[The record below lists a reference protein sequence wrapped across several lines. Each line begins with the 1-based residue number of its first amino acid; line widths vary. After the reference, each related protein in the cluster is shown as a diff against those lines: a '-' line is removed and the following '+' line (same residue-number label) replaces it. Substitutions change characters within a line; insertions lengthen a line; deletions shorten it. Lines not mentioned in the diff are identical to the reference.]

1 VGPEEPGSFVVDLLG
16 IGFGPANLA
25 LAIATVEH
33 NESGAAPLTVSFLE
47 QQPEFGW
54 HRGML
59 LDGATMQITFLKD
72 LVTLRNPVSRFGF
85 LSYLHSKNRLID
97 FINHKCLYPSR
108 VEFHDYLQWCATQV
122 GGLVRYGQQ
131 VISAR
136 PVMESGVVTRYAVTA
151 KDIRTGEF
159 SVTLARNLVV
169 GPGLRPRLPDKVLP
183 STRVWH
189 SHFLLEKLK
198 TIGTASPRR
207 FVVLG
212 AGQSAAEVTDYLH
225 RRYETAEIFAL
236 LSRFGYSQADDSPY
250 ANRIFDPES
259 VDVFYAAPEEVK
271 LALMRYHANTNY
283 AVVDIDLIEDLYR
296 RDYQEQ
302 VQGERRLHLV
312 NVAELAGAR
321 ELADGVEVT
330 IRHLDTD
337 ECTIMKADVLVCA
350 TGYDATDPR
359 ILLGDVAPLLWSDPL
374 GRLQVGR
381 DYRAAAGPEVLA
393 GVYLCGGTEH
403 SHGITSSLLSMAAVR
418 AGDILRSV
426 VEHSQVSV
434 GAGALPA
441 AEPDPRPRRDGP
453 VAASTNSRQLRHIG
467 GA

>member
-1 VGPEEPGSFVVDLLG
+1 VDLAEPASPVVDLLG

-25 LAIATVEH
+25 LAIAAVEH
-33 NESGAAPLTVSFLE
+33 NEAGALPPLTVSFLE

-108 VEFHDYLQWCATQV
+108 VEFHDYLRWCATQV
-122 GGLVRYGQQ
+122 DGLVRYGQR
-131 VISAR
+131 VVSAR
-136 PVMESGVVTRYAVTA
+136 PVVESGLVRHFAVTA
-151 KDIRTGEF
+151 TDVSTGEAT
-159 SVTLARNLVV
+159 VQLARNLVV
-169 GPGLRPRLPDKVLP
+169 GPGLRPRLPEHVWP
-183 STRVWH
+183 SAHIWH
-189 SHFLLEKLK
+189 SHQLLDKLAALD
-198 TIGTASPRR
+198 TTTPRR

-225 RRYETAEIFAL
+225 REYGTAEVFAL

-250 ANRIFDPES
+250 ANRIFDPQS
-259 VDVFYAAPEEVK
+259 VDTFYAAPEEVK
-271 LALMRYHANTNY
+271 SALMRYHANTNY
-283 AVVDIDLIEDLYR
+283 SVVDLDLIEELYR
-296 RDYQEQ
+296 RGYLEQ
-302 VQGERRLHLV
+302 VQGVRRLHLV
-312 NVAELAGAR
+312 NVAELAGVR
-321 ELADGVEVT
+321 ELDDGVEVT
-330 IRHLDTD
+330 IRHLDTGD
-337 ECTIMKADVLVCA
+337 TTTVEADALICA

-359 ILLGDVAPLLWSDPL
+359 ILLGDVAPLLWTDEL
-374 GRLQVGR
+374 GRLQIGR
-381 DYRAAAGPEVLA
+381 DYRAQAGPEVLA

-426 VEHSQVSV
+426 VTHTRESL
-434 GAGALPA
+434 AERAL
-441 AEPDPRPRRDGP
+441 
-453 VAASTNSRQLRHIG
+453 
-467 GA
+467 

>member
-1 VGPEEPGSFVVDLLG
+1 MDPGEPGSPIVDLLG

-25 LAIATVEH
+25 LAIAAVEH
-33 NESGAAPLTVSFLE
+33 NESGAAPHLTASFLE

-85 LSYLHSKNRLID
+85 IPYLHSKNRLID
-97 FINHKCLYPSR
+97 FVNHKCLYPSR
-108 VEFHDYLQWCATQV
+108 IEFHDYLQWCAMQV
-122 GGLVRYGQQ
+122 GCLVQYGQQ

-136 PVMESGVVTRYAVTA
+136 PVMESGVVTSYAVTA
-151 KDIRTGEF
+151 KDIRTGE
-159 SVTLARNLVV
+159 SGVTLARNLVV
-169 GPGLRPRLPDKVLP
+169 GPGLRPRLPDKMLP
-183 STRVWH
+183 STHVWH
-189 SHFLLEKLK
+189 SHHLLEKLR
-198 TIGTASPRR
+198 TIGTGSPSR

-212 AGQSAAEVTDYLH
+212 AGQSAAEVVDHLH
-225 RRYETAEIFAL
+225 RRYETAEVFAL

-250 ANRIFDPES
+250 ANRIFDPKS
-259 VDVFYAAPEEVK
+259 VDVFYAAPEEIK
-271 LALMRYHANTNY
+271 SALMRYHANTNY
-283 AVVDIDLIEDLYR
+283 SVVDLELIEDLYR

-302 VQGERRLHLV
+302 VQGERRLHLL
-312 NVAELAGAR
+312 NVAELASAR

-330 IRHLDTD
+330 IRHLDTG
-337 ECTIMKADVLVCA
+337 ECTIMKADALICA

-359 ILLGDVAPLLWSDPL
+359 ILLGDVAPLLWSDSL
-374 GRLQVGR
+374 GRLQIGR

-418 AGDILRSV
+418 AGDILHSV
-426 VEHSQVSV
+426 LEHAQASGGQV
-434 GAGALPA
+434 ARPA
-441 AEPDPRPRRDGP
+441 AKPEPRLVATDP
-453 VAASTNSRQLRHIG
+453 
-467 GA
+467 

>member
-1 VGPEEPGSFVVDLLG
+1 MDPEEPGSHVVDLLG

-25 LAIATVEH
+25 LAIAAIEY
-33 NESGAAPLTVSFLE
+33 NESGAVPGLAVSFLE
-47 QQPEFGW
+47 QQLKFGW

-108 VEFHDYLQWCATQV
+108 IEFHDYLQWCASQV

-131 VISAR
+131 VVSAR
-136 PVMESGVVTRYAVTA
+136 PVIDSGLVTHYAVTA
-151 KDIRTGEF
+151 KDIHTGQS
-159 SVTLARNLVV
+159 SVALARNLVV
-169 GPGLRPRLPDKVLP
+169 SPGLRPRLPDIVRP
-183 STRVWH
+183 SAHVWH
-189 SHFLLEKLK
+189 SHYLLEKLK
-198 TIGTASPRR
+198 TIGTTTPRR

-225 RRYETAEIFAL
+225 RHYETAEVFAL
-236 LSRFGYSQADDSPY
+236 ISRFGYSQADDSPY
-250 ANRIFDPES
+250 ANRIFDPQT
-259 VDVFYAAPEEVK
+259 VDMFYSAPEDVK
-271 LALMRYHANTNY
+271 SALMRYHANTNY
-283 AVVDIDLIEDLYR
+283 SVVDLDLIEDLYR
-296 RDYQEQ
+296 RDYLEQ

-312 NVAELAGAR
+312 NVAELAGTR
-321 ELADGVEVT
+321 ELDDRVEVT
-330 IRHLDTD
+330 IRHLDTG
-337 ECTIMKADVLVCA
+337 ERSTVEADALICA
-350 TGYDATDPR
+350 TGYDETDPR
-359 ILLGDVAPLLWSDPL
+359 ILLGDVAPLLWSDTL
-374 GRLQVGR
+374 GRIQVGR

-426 VEHSQVSV
+426 VEHAQSP
-434 GAGALPA
+434 PA
-441 AEPDPRPRRDGP
+441 KAAYPPLAPDTCL
-453 VAASTNSRQLRHIG
+453 VANTDP
-467 GA
+467 